1 MSSTKSTESL
11 KDSECEKGQL
21 AIRPPISY
29 VPPTDLHS
37 STESET
43 IKVKLPDGTTVS
55 VKAFSSGNNE
65 DYILHWAA
73 IFRLFEQK
81 GLKSDV
87 EVRAKLARDQMGV
100 LEDIQKSL
108 SGSAATGKKKTP
120 TDAEKLELEGT
131 EKLVSEAKAEFLKA
145 VLKPFDLVRQLLIG
159 EARTQWDKIVK
170 EMFDRDTWTGVNGKT
185 HDGPRLRTWKSLM
198 DCIELHKLTVLP
210 ADAAEKQ
217 RFYVQ
222 QVVRKPQRVTIRQY
236 MSRMGVLNDYIAHLP
251 SIFYSSKAVASTV
264 KGNVIFGDGELASI
278 ILASTPQTWQNQY
291 NLTHSTVPESPR
303 ALLPDLENI
312 ERVMNER
319 YAEKQK
325 AKGKSKL
332 DKPDGGG
339 NPSPKKRSSGGS
351 SERVPKKVRSE
362 KFCQR
367 CKTHGGPHQT
377 HNTSDCRKYD
387 KDGKPL
393 GTAPGKPSD
402 AGKPHK
408 KFGGD
413 KQMAYMTA
421 MFESIQKGLKK
432 QKKGSKKRKKRYD
445 SSSSDSDSE

>member
-1 MSSTKSTESL
+1 
-11 KDSECEKGQL
+11 
-21 AIRPPISY
+21 
-29 VPPTDLHS
+29 
-37 STESET
+37 
-43 IKVKLPDGTTVS
+43 

-87 EVRAKLARDQMGV
+87 EVRAKVAADQMGV
-100 LEDIQKSL
+100 LKDIQKSL
-108 SGSAATGKKKTP
+108 GGSAATGKKKTP

-185 HDGPRLRTWKSLM
+185 HDGPRVRTWKSLM

-264 KGNVIFGDGELASI
+264 KGNVIFGDGELSSI

-303 ALLPDLENI
+303 TLLPDLENI
-312 ERVMNER
+312 ERVMNKR

-325 AKGKSKL
+325 AKGKSKEA
-332 DKPDGGG
+332 KPDGGG
-339 NPSPKKRSSGGS
+339 NPSPKKHSSGGS
-351 SERVPKKVRSE
+351 SERVPKKVCSE

-367 CKTHGGPHQT
+367 QDSRRPSPDAQYQRLSQVQQGWQ
-377 HNTSDCRKYD
+377 
-387 KDGKPL
+387 
-393 GTAPGKPSD
+393 APW
-402 AGKPHK
+402 
-408 KFGGD
+408 
-413 KQMAYMTA
+413 
-421 MFESIQKGLKK
+421 
-432 QKKGSKKRKKRYD
+432 
-445 SSSSDSDSE
+445 